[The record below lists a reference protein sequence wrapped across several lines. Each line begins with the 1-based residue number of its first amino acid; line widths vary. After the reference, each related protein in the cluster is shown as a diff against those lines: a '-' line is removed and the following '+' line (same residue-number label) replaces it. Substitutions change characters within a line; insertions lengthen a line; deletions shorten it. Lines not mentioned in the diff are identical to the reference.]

1 METGYH
7 LGGTNAHLQLM
18 KLGAA
23 QANAGIIMIGGA
35 GTSLGVIPTTTT
47 VASTVPSHGL
57 AVDAGTYSATPA
69 AGAEGLVRV
78 DTNPDLVINALIS
91 GGATENTALIVLTQT
106 SASSTVLTCTVQSD
120 SVDGGV
126 LWGLTGANKGI
137 SRSITA
143 HTSTTSLT
151 VTVAFPY
158 SMAVGD
164 TFLYAPFNWAGTGAD
179 GADGSRWLQ
188 VTTLFTQADGI
199 IASGTGTP
207 VSVVDLILAGRTD
220 SHVLFKLRNHHHGFG
235 LVASL
240 L

>member
-1 METGYH
+1 MEEAYH
-7 LGGTNAHLQLM
+7 LGGTNAHLQRM

-23 QANAGIIMIGGA
+23 QANRGIIMIGGA
-35 GTSLGVIPTTTT
+35 GTSLGVIPITTT
-47 VASTVPSHGL
+47 VASTLPAHGL
-57 AVDAGTYSATPA
+57 ATDVGTYSTTPA
-69 AGAEGLVRV
+69 AGAEGLVTV
-78 DTNPDLVINALIS
+78 DTNPDLVVMAKIS
-91 GGATENTALIVLTQT
+91 GAATEDTALIVLTQT

-120 SVDGGV
+120 SVDGGT
-126 LWGLTGANKGI
+126 LWGLTGANKGV

-164 TFLYAPFNWAGTGAD
+164 TFLYAPYNTAGTGAD
-179 GADGSRWLQ
+179 GADGSRWVQ
-188 VTTLFTQADGI
+188 VSTLFTQANGI
-199 IASGTGTP
+199 IASGTGVP
-207 VSVVDLILAGRTD
+207 VSVVDLITAGRTD
-220 SHVLFKLRNHHHGFG
+220 SYVLFKMRNHHHGFG

>member
-7 LGGTNAHLQLM
+7 LGGTNAHLQKM

-23 QANAGIIMIGGA
+23 QANRGIIMIGGA

-47 VASTVPSHGL
+47 VASTIPSHGL
-57 AVDAGTYSATPA
+57 ACDVGTYSTTPA
-69 AGAEGLVRV
+69 AGAEGMVTV
-78 DTNPDLVINALIS
+78 DTNPDLVINAKMS
-91 GGATENTALIVLTQT
+91 GAATEDTALIVLTQT
-106 SASSTVLTCTVQSD
+106 SASATVLTATVQSD

-126 LWGLTGANKGI
+126 MWGLTGANKGL

-151 VTVAFPY
+151 ATVAFPN
-158 SMAVGD
+158 SIAVGD
-164 TFLYAPFNWAGTGAD
+164 QCLYAPFNWAGTGAD

-188 VTTLFTQADGI
+188 VSTLFTQANAI

-220 SHVLFKLRNHHHGFG
+220 SYVLFKLRNHHHGFG